1 MFNATTYLLMVRACF
16 RFSLFV
22 FFAWWLRAEK
32 GTRDSREAQRKEG
45 WARLGF
51 LGSCPGFVLLL
62 GLGVVG
68 HVRCIRGLGFLFVCL
83 VQVY

>member
-1 MFNATTYLLMVRACF
+1 M
-16 RFSLFV
+16 
-22 FFAWWLRAEK
+22 
-32 GTRDSREAQRKEG
+32 RDSREAQRKEG